1 MTLLSESGKSESVKV
16 VWIPEI
22 NLGIGCE
29 RRILGNWERD
39 WLYWYDHNCVRYP
52 TAEER
57 AQQAEAARQQAESA
71 QQQAEAIAMQ
81 ERNDKE
87 KLAAH
92 LRSLGINPDEIL

>member
-1 MTLLSESGKSESVKV
+1 LL
-16 VWIPEI
+16 
-22 NLGIGCE
+22 
-29 RRILGNWERD
+29 
-39 WLYWYDHNCVRYP
+39 YDRNCIRYP

-57 AQQAEAARQQAESA
+57 AQQAEATQHQAETAQQQAEAARQQAEA
-71 QQQAEAIAMQ
+71 ARQQAEAIAMQ